1 MSDPSKKQD
10 DLLSAFDLG
19 PAWARNDAPEKDYK
33 DHKGDAGGDR
43 RGRRQGGGGQGA
55 RGDRR
60 GGPGGGRRP
69 DGGGRGNQRDG
80 RRGQGGGR
88 RDGRRDGGKFQ
99 RGDRQRQLP
108 QPAPGLKATILPSVE
123 AVHLLVKEIHHRARV
138 YSLFDVANLF
148 LGSKA
153 QCRVEFV
160 LENSKPPM
168 FRGKKSDCLFM
179 TKEEAAAYFM
189 QSEAFGELY
198 ETDEVEADPPSGNFQ
213 VVARCGISGEWLGPP
228 NFHSYQ
234 SNLRRLHRER
244 FSNMPFERYASKVRT
259 ERGEEAVEAWLETMK
274 KRVRWRP
281 KGGSDDDWT
290 FERSEIEHDFLS
302 RAFADAFE
310 ETHKAELPADVDFQA
325 MSEGVRAAASIA
337 GSHTRRHPAMLIP
350 TICRMLESD
359 HLAIF
364 KTKGKLFCGPARPHP
379 LVDFDSL
386 SERPAAIVKWLD
398 DKERP
403 KLTELWE
410 ALLPEG
416 TEEPP
421 KEWLVD
427 LFWLLTQGH
436 VLLFAD
442 DALVLPKRS
451 RQGTGKPQ
459 SAEAGPKAK
468 KKKRKKRKRTSFRAK
483 RPSHAKVVRSITR
496 MNHGQLKRLRGKSLL
511 WGRRLARRERIT
523 ALLEE

>member
-1 MSDPSKKQD
+1 M
-10 DLLSAFDLG
+10 
-19 PAWARNDAPEKDYK
+19 
-33 DHKGDAGGDR
+33 
-43 RGRRQGGGGQGA
+43 
-55 RGDRR
+55 
-60 GGPGGGRRP
+60 
-69 DGGGRGNQRDG
+69 
-80 RRGQGGGR
+80 
-88 RDGRRDGGKFQ
+88 
-99 RGDRQRQLP
+99 
-108 QPAPGLKATILPSVE
+108 E
-123 AVHLLVKEIHHRARV
+123 AIHLLVKEIHHRARV

-148 LGSKA
+148 LGSKR

-160 LENSKPPM
+160 MEESKPPLY
-168 FRGKKSDCLFM
+168 RGKTSDCLFV

-189 QSEAFGELY
+189 KSAAFSDLY
-198 ETDEVEADPPSGNFQ
+198 ETEEVETDPPKGNFQ

-259 ERGEEAVEAWLETMK
+259 ERGEEAVEAWMESMK

-281 KGGSDDDWT
+281 KGGDDDSWT
-290 FERSEIEHDFLS
+290 FERAEIERDFVS
-302 RAFADAFE
+302 RAFGEAFE
-310 ETHKAELPADVDFQA
+310 ETRKTDLPGEIDPAA
-325 MSEGVRAAASIA
+325 MSEGVQAAANIA
-337 GSHTRRHPAMLIP
+337 ASHTRRHPAMLIP

-379 LVDFDSL
+379 LEGYDSL

-403 KLTELWE
+403 KLAELWQ
-410 ALLPEG
+410 AMLPEG

-442 DALVLPKRS
+442 DSLVLPKRRNPGAS
-451 RQGTGKPQ
+451 PAKPG
-459 SAEAGPKAK
+459 EATKKKAK
-468 KKKRKKRKRTSFRAK
+468 NRKRKKRQSTRSKKREG
-483 RPSHAKVVRSITR
+483 HAKLVHSIIR
-496 MNHGQLKRLRGKSLL
+496 MNPGRLKRLRGESRL
-511 WGRRLARRERIT
+511 WGRRLAKRDRIKV
-523 ALLEE
+523 LQEE